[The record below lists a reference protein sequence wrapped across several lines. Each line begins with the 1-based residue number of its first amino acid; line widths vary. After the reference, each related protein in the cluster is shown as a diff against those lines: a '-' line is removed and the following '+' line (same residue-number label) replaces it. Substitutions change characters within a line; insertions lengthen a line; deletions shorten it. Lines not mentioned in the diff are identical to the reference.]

1 MKGDIMKFL
10 TIGLMVLTSLSLYA
24 GTTMEQKK
32 EKMEERTD
40 EATSDIGRG
49 FNKATRKVEDKTCEM
64 VNGKA
69 ECAVKKTKHSIQNG
83 ADSVEDAID

>member
-1 MKGDIMKFL
+1 
-10 TIGLMVLTSLSLYA
+10 MVLTSLSLYA

-32 EKMEERTD
+32 EKMEERTE
-40 EATSDIGRG
+40 EATSDVSRG
-49 FNKATRKVEDKTCEM
+49 VKKASRSVSDKTCEM

-69 ECAVKKTKHSIQNG
+69 ECAVKRTKHSIQNG